1 MLKVT
6 TSTILNNGEYPW
18 IYDNDL
24 FGGPDF
30 WGLMHKHWRMC
41 KSGKLQSPINL
52 DPEKL
57 VFDPGLGKL
66 SISRERIENA
76 ELWNTGQFP
85 LLFVNN
91 SSNNNEQ
98 SNTNSVNV
106 KLSGGPAF
114 PYNYQFQQMLFHF
127 GDIRKGEVGSE
138 HTINRVRFPAE
149 VQLLAF
155 NSDLYENFTQAQSQP
170 RGLLAVGIIVD
181 IGDRT
186 NTELKRLAKAA
197 INIRYRNQV
206 TQIKHFQPSAL
217 LPHTDYFI
225 SYEGSLTFPG
235 CYETVTWV
243 IFNSPIY
250 ITAEDLNLW
259 SELLQSEKPSEI
271 NTNLKKKNEADDSLF
286 SSPPITLSSNF
297 RPLKAQNGRMLRTNI
312 NIKLKPSPPFPYYSS
327 QTDGNCPS
335 NVYVDMGYQTNPK
348 RTEKRLLQQTM
359 LNKSGNRD

>member
-1 MLKVT
+1 MLKLT
-6 TSTILNNGEYPW
+6 TTTLLNNGEYPW

-30 WGLMHKHWRMC
+30 WGLMHKHWR
-41 KSGKLQSPINL
+41 I
-52 DPEKL
+52 L

-66 SISRERIENA
+66 TISRERLENA

-91 SSNNNEQ
+91 SFNNNEQ
-98 SNTNSVNV
+98 SNNNNINSVNV

-127 GDIRKGEVGSE
+127 GDIKKGEVGSE

-149 VQLLAF
+149 IQLLAY

-186 NTELKRLAKAA
+186 NVELKRLAKAA
-197 INIRYRNQV
+197 INIKYRNQV
-206 TQIKHFQPSAL
+206 VQIKHFQPSAL
-217 LPHTDYFI
+217 LPHTDYYI
-225 SYEGSLTFPG
+225 TYEGSLTFPG
-235 CYETVTWV
+235 CFETVNWV
-243 IFNSPIY
+243 IYNSPIY
-250 ITAEDLNLW
+250 ITAED
-259 SELLQSEKPSEI
+259 
-271 NTNLKKKNEADDSLF
+271 
-286 SSPPITLSSNF
+286 
-297 RPLKAQNGRMLRTNI
+297 
-312 NIKLKPSPPFPYYSS
+312 PSPPFPYYSS
-327 QTDGNCPS
+327 PTDGNCPS

-348 RTEKRLLQQTM
+348 RTEKRLLQQPL
-359 LNKSGNRD
+359 LNKSGNRQK

>member
-24 FGGPDF
+24 FG
-30 WGLMHKHWRMC
+30 
-41 KSGKLQSPINL
+41 
-52 DPEKL
+52 

-235 CYETVTWV
+235 CYETVTWQV
-243 IFNSPIY
+243 IKYLIIP
-250 ITAEDLNLW
+250 
-259 SELLQSEKPSEI
+259 Q
-271 NTNLKKKNEADDSLF
+271 
-286 SSPPITLSSNF
+286 
-297 RPLKAQNGRMLRTNI
+297 
-312 NIKLKPSPPFPYYSS
+312 
-327 QTDGNCPS
+327 
-335 NVYVDMGYQTNPK
+335 
-348 RTEKRLLQQTM
+348 
-359 LNKSGNRD
+359 